1 MCVRAAS
8 SFLSAVEE
16 LQDGCDAVPK
26 PREGVVEVELAEALS
41 ELK

>member
-1 MCVRAAS
+1 VCARCELLFES
-8 SFLSAVEE
+8 VEE